1 VLCETKSFKTAA
13 KEAKQ
18 RLKKGFWDGFR
29 EEKQKGVQRATEE
42 GMNASK
48 VELYFQNKVQSDIRG
63 RKEEDEIFYL
73 KVKNLLMSEGE
84 VSDAIGRLTDKN
96 YFDTL
101 DYIQKQRYILTLS
114 EQYLF
119 ALNRFKREI
128 EFENI

>member
-1 VLCETKSFKTAA
+1 MLCETKSFKTAA

>member
-29 EEKQKGVQRATEE
+29 EEKKKGVQRAMEE

-63 RKEEDEIFYL
+63 RKEEEEIFYQ

-84 VSDAIGRLTDKN
+84 VSDAIGRLTDKT
-96 YFDTL
+96 YFNTL

-119 ALNRFKREI
+119 ALSRFKREI

>member
-1 VLCETKSFKTAA
+1 MLCETKSFKTAA

-29 EEKQKGVQRATEE
+29 EEKKKGVQRAMEE

-63 RKEEDEIFYL
+63 RKEEEEIFYQ

-84 VSDAIGRLTDKN
+84 VSDAIGRLTDKT
-96 YFDTL
+96 YFNTL

-119 ALNRFKREI
+119 ALSRFKREI

>member
-1 VLCETKSFKTAA
+1 MLCETKSFKTAA

-29 EEKQKGVQRATEE
+29 EEKKKGVQRAMEE

-63 RKEEDEIFYL
+63 RKEEDEIFYQ
-73 KVKNLLMSEGE
+73 KVKHLLLSEGE
-84 VSDAIGRLTDKN
+84 VSDAIGRLTDKP
-96 YFDTL
+96 YFNTL
-101 DYIQKQRYILTLS
+101 DYIQKQRYILKLS
-114 EQYLF
+114 DQYLF
-119 ALNRFKREI
+119 ALNRFKREV